1 MKVNTKALLNFCVKG
16 GPAKLQ
22 RKPVTQHSQ
31 VAACKGLQH
40 AHIIIS
46 EHARIIAY
54 ARNMQPS
61 DRDGR
66 QRTELAISS
75 RY

>member
-40 AHIIIS
+40 AHIII
-46 EHARIIAY
+46 
-54 ARNMQPS
+54 RNTHVSLLMRATCNPL
-61 DRDGR
+61 RDGR